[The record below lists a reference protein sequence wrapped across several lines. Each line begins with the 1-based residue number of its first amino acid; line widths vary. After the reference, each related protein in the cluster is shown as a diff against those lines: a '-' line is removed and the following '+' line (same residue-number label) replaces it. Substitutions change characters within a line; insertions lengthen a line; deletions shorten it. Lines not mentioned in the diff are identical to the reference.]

1 MSMNRICLALVIG
14 MMGTM
19 SCAHKNKPLDAVPFT
34 SVKVQ
39 DNFWAPRIK
48 INREKVVP
56 HNFKFCE
63 ETGRIRNFARAAGM
77 IDGKFEGIFFND
89 SDVYKVLEGAA
100 YSLSHERD
108 PALEKTC
115 DDVIAQIAAAQQ
127 KDGYL

>member
-1 MSMNRICLALVIG
+1 MKIWIAMAMLTTSVHAQ
-14 MMGTM
+14 TT
-19 SCAHKNKPLDAVPFT
+19 KPLDAVPFT

-115 DDVIAQIAAAQQ
+115 DDVIAQIAAAQ
-127 KDGYL
+127 